1 MRNPDLL
8 DAIRTA
14 LSQNSPVLAHIE
26 PVLEQMRQ
34 TYGGDTV
41 YIRAP
46 AHCKITRRA
55 MQQRARRAIPRHK
68 EK

>member
-8 DAIRTA
+8 DAIRAA
-14 LSQNSPVLAHIE
+14 LVPDPPALAQVE

-34 TYGGDTV
+34 RYGGDTV

-46 AHCKITRRA
+46 ERCHVTKRTIQRRTRRFLDA
-55 MQQRARRAIPRHK
+55 
-68 EK
+68 

>member
-8 DAIRTA
+8 DAIRAA
-14 LSQNSPVLAHIE
+14 LMPDPPALAHVE

-34 TYGGDTV
+34 RYGGDTV

-46 AHCKITRRA
+46 ERLKITRRA
-55 MQQRARRAIPRHK
+55 VQLRNRRARDA
-68 EK
+68 

>member
-8 DAIRTA
+8 DAIRAA
-14 LSQNSPVLAHIE
+14 LVPDPPALAQVE

-34 TYGGDTV
+34 RYGGDTV

-46 AHCKITRRA
+46 ERCYVTKRTIQRRTRRFLDS
-55 MQQRARRAIPRHK
+55 
-68 EK
+68 